1 MLILDEHSA
10 REAAAYR
17 DALKQHPE
25 IEPVTFTDADAAL
38 GWLREHPVEA
48 VVIDVARPDS
58 DGVAFVA
65 AVRELRDLG
74 DPYIVMLIG
83 APDAALEVRAR
94 DAGLDE
100 LFVKPVRREAFGAL
114 VEHAAKLREGEE
126 AEEQEALATLAP
138 PEPAPKR
145 RLLVPFLVLGAI
157 AVLLVALLAWRSH
170 PWWPG
175 ASPQAR
181 GTPHPRVHAGSPPT
195 PRPAGATVS
204 RPAGGGAGE
213 AVGPGGAKLPG
224 AVPPV
229 SAGGPAPGPGMPAH
243 AGATALPGG
252 GGSAASTAGAA
263 VAAAGNSGAG
273 HSAAPASQAAG
284 SAAAPRRSGTGAANA
299 PANGA
304 SGSAGLSPPQARGVA
319 AALAPLAL
327 PGSGFLV
334 LDAGGRDVAG
344 HDAGVPRVPASTV
357 KLLTAAAAL
366 AILGPDYRFAT
377 VVEALGPLRGPT
389 LAGPLALIGSG
400 DPALTSAE
408 LDAAAAKLAQR
419 GIRDVTGGLVVDAT
433 AFSLPERNSHWP
445 QGDLRYPYAAGVGAL
460 ALDGGLRDG
469 APVDDLQ
476 RYAGAVFRA
485 RLAAHGVG
493 VVGATRYGP
502 AGAGTVL
509 WTRHSPAL
517 AALMGPML
525 ASSDNH
531 VAEQVLRA
539 IGHSAAGEGS
549 ERAGVAAV
557 RAYLVRLRVPVAG
570 LALYDGSGLSPDD
583 RASPRTLATAL
594 YAVAARPE
602 GRVLLAALP
611 LVGRDLDVSDHHLRA
626 AAGSVVAKAGHLANA
641 RALAGYL
648 KTARHGNLAFA
659 FLAGGAAD
667 GNAGLRASQDAA
679 LDAIARAVP

>member
-145 RLLVPFLVLGAI
+145 RLLFPFLVLGAI

-195 PRPAGATVS
+195 PGLRGRPFHARPAAGPARSSVRAAPS
-204 RPAGGGAGE
+204 CPARCRPCRPAVPRRARE
-213 AVGPGGAKLPG
+213 CRPTPARRRCPPG
-224 AVPPV
+224 AVP
-229 SAGGPAPGPGMPAH
+229 
-243 AGATALPGG
+243 
-252 GGSAASTAGAA
+252 ASTAGAA

-304 SGSAGLSPPQARGVA
+304 SGSAGLSPPQARGVS

-389 LAGPLALIGSG
+389 LAGTLALIGSG
-400 DPALTSAE
+400 DPA
-408 LDAAAAKLAQR
+408 
-419 GIRDVTGGLVVDAT
+419 
-433 AFSLPERNSHWP
+433 
-445 QGDLRYPYAAGVGAL
+445 
-460 ALDGGLRDG
+460 
-469 APVDDLQ
+469 
-476 RYAGAVFRA
+476 
-485 RLAAHGVG
+485 
-493 VVGATRYGP
+493 
-502 AGAGTVL
+502 
-509 WTRHSPAL
+509 
-517 AALMGPML
+517 
-525 ASSDNH
+525 
-531 VAEQVLRA
+531 
-539 IGHSAAGEGS
+539 
-549 ERAGVAAV
+549 
-557 RAYLVRLRVPVAG
+557 
-570 LALYDGSGLSPDD
+570 
-583 RASPRTLATAL
+583 
-594 YAVAARPE
+594 
-602 GRVLLAALP
+602 
-611 LVGRDLDVSDHHLRA
+611 
-626 AAGSVVAKAGHLANA
+626 
-641 RALAGYL
+641 
-648 KTARHGNLAFA
+648 
-659 FLAGGAAD
+659 
-667 GNAGLRASQDAA
+667 
-679 LDAIARAVP
+679 